1 MSRLAS
7 STPSSSTAAST
18 PQWPRMYSE
27 ARESSSDTEPGKGGS
42 RLASPEACACA
53 CECTSTGVGVVGAW
67 TCGCGSA
74 CAACGS
80 AGRFASETDVR
91 TRSIAAPP
99 PSCSTVSPR
108 PCMYRSGRSS
118 EKESACVSTLS
129 SSVAPDGLMRTRA
142 PAWNPEAI
150 LTWIDVAPTSA
161 GCVVMRVRAAM
172 LASRLRGGSAVAEMF
187 AI

>member
-1 MSRLAS
+1 MSTA
-7 STPSSSTAAST
+7 SSSTAAST
-18 PQWPRMYSE
+18 PQRPRMYSE
-27 ARESSSDTEPGKGGS
+27 ARESSSNTEPGKGGS
-42 RLASPEACACA
+42 RLVRPEACVCE
-53 CECTSTGVGVVGAW
+53 CECTSTGVGVVGTWA
-67 TCGCGSA
+67 CGSGCSSA

-91 TRSIAAPP
+91 TRSIATPP

-108 PCMYRSGRSS
+108 PCIYRSGRSS

-129 SSVAPDGLMRTRA
+129 SSVAPVGLMRTRA

-150 LTWIDVAPTSA
+150 LTWRDVAPTSA
-161 GCVVMRVRAAM
+161 GCVVIRVRAAM